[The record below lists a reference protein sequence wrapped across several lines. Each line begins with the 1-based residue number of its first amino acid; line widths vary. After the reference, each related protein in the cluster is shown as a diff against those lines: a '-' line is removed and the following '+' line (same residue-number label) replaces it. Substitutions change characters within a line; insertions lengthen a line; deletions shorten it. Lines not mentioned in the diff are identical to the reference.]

1 MLDSNCLLLIVN
13 AGNYANVP
21 AQVARV
27 NVELSKIISLAQELV
42 PQVKDVQVEQIG
54 DMVDA
59 EMLMTSQ
66 AIEEA
71 TAKIAVGACFLV
83 G

>member
-1 MLDSNCLLLIVN
+1 M
-13 AGNYANVP
+13 P

-27 NVELSKIISLAQELV
+27 KAELYKIISLAQDLV
-42 PQVKDVQVEQIG
+42 PQIKDVQAEQIG
-54 DMVDA
+54 DMIDA

-71 TAKIAVGACFLV
+71 TAKIAVRGS
-83 G
+83 